1 MRKGKEGWILKIC
14 LLTPKKK
21 PYKFDLIVS
30 GVKKKVLEDQ
40 KPLCLMPTL
49 LVSSCY
55 LLSGLVHQ
63 RGDTSHLY
71 QQT

>member
-1 MRKGKEGWILKIC
+1 MYSHNLSID
-14 LLTPKKK
+14 TKKTTCV
-21 PYKFDLIVS
+21 LMVS
-30 GVKKKVLEDQ
+30 REKKKVLEDQ
-40 KPLCLMPTL
+40 KSLCLMPTL